1 MKPEIRL
8 KIALH
13 HTLLMCANF
22 KDKDVDK
29 IYLMLEQWD
38 VVPGRPPSGTYTPL
52 AELFQKVFPT
62 DDDLLDFLIMV
73 ERQVVNPSSNAS
85 VNNIK
90 ESLMRLYGETVAG
103 MTKVRLFL
111 DKIKRSSV
119 TVKDNYCWDSG
130 TILLDKPAYKSEIGW
145 LLLGPGTR
153 LRQGQL
159 SRESMHLRMD
169 AVLGDDD
176 GSNT

>member
-1 MKPEIRL
+1 
-8 KIALH
+8 
-13 HTLLMCANF
+13 
-22 KDKDVDK
+22 
-29 IYLMLEQWD
+29 
-38 VVPGRPPSGTYTPL
+38 
-52 AELFQKVFPT
+52 
-62 DDDLLDFLIMV
+62 MV

-111 DKIKRSSV
+111 DKIKRS